1 MEKLSKDILDFCE
14 KKKLEVVDEPTN
26 ELERGFK
33 LATIFLTSDL
43 KRIIMKHNGEVFEN
57 DLLHL
62 LDEKLK
68 EHKE

>member
-1 MEKLSKDILDFCE
+1 MEKLTKELLQFCE

-33 LATIFLTSDL
+33 LATIFLTSEL
-43 KRIIMKHNGEVFEN
+43 KRIVTNHTGEVLEN